1 MKDAGGHNGVLH
13 QQILLLKVTTERAP
27 RVSETARITVE
38 KLSAGIEWWSCALA
52 SPRSRMFRPRCAPM
66 PRRSDAIPPL
76 LPSSSGARYRL
87 PRCNRRCR
95 FGRNG
100 STQGG
105 YLNVLERSATT
116 YSLQFRVQADRFS
129 RLV

>member
-52 SPRSRMFRPRCAPM
+52 SPRSRMFRPRCAPCRGDRM
-66 PRRSDAIPPL
+66 RSDRCFLLRRARGTGCLAATGGAALAGTDLRLHGAQRGQCAGL
-76 LPSSSGARYRL
+76 LPY
-87 PRCNRRCR
+87 P
-95 FGRNG
+95 
-100 STQGG
+100 
-105 YLNVLERSATT
+105 
-116 YSLQFRVQADRFS
+116 LQRVVE
-129 RLV
+129 LGTKVEI